1 MASVGVVGLD
11 TEAVTGVDR
20 RPGDRLFRAVVL
32 RSNRLGAVE
41 SHVPGFAIRTA
52 IAGCYDAHRWG
63 ICWPRLTT
71 WRVRLES

>member
-11 TEAVTGVDR
+11 TEAVTGWIAGLGIDFSGPLSFDR
-20 RPGDRLFRAVVL
+20 IG
-32 RSNRLGAVE
+32 LG
-41 SHVPGFAIRTA
+41 SRISRTWFAIRTA